1 MRVYL
6 VNPGL
11 YASFWSLSEAAD
23 IVGKPGYIPNLA
35 PPTLAALTPADIEVK
50 ICDETVEAVDLD
62 TPCDVV
68 GITGYVSQ
76 SRRMVELARMFRER
90 GRLVAMGGP
99 FASLSPERCR
109 PHCDVLFTGEAEL
122 TWPAFLADFRAGR
135 HRDHY
140 DQAEKIDFAVSP
152 PPRMDLLH
160 NDRYAIGV
168 IQTSRGCPFECE
180 FCDVIVYLG
189 RRIRHKA
196 VAQILA
202 EADTLY
208 GYGYRS
214 IFLSDDNF
222 TVNRKKATEILTAL
236 RDWNLARPE
245 PVIFSTQ
252 LSIDIVR
259 DPDVVALCAA
269 SGLNIAFVGIETPNK
284 GALEEAKKR
293 QNVGRDLQASI
304 RELQARGVCVQAGMI
319 VGFDHDTTDVF
330 REQFEFLQG
339 ANVPICSPGML
350 NAPAGTPLERRLR
363 ADGRLVDLPDFDH
376 YSATNIVPKQM
387 SVDELRH
394 GTRWLLNRLYH
405 PVHFTQRVLG
415 LYEVWPAS
423 GPVHLGLGFEDGAEH
438 YTRLLRA
445 FASMGPEFRRVP
457 LRTLRQWKR
466 KPSGLNAVFS
476 ALVTYKHIVSV
487 MRTLGMWDLELGA
500 ADSPWATGPR
510 AREPMLAT

>member
-1 MRVYL
+1 
-6 VNPGL
+6 
-11 YASFWSLSEAAD
+11 
-23 IVGKPGYIPNLA
+23 
-35 PPTLAALTPADIEVK
+35 
-50 ICDETVEAVDLD
+50 
-62 TPCDVV
+62 
-68 GITGYVSQ
+68 
-76 SRRMVELARMFRER
+76 
-90 GRLVAMGGP
+90 
-99 FASLSPERCR
+99 
-109 PHCDVLFTGEAEL
+109 
-122 TWPAFLADFRAGR
+122 
-135 HRDHY
+135 
-140 DQAEKIDFAVSP
+140 
-152 PPRMDLLH
+152 
-160 NDRYAIGV
+160 
-168 IQTSRGCPFECE
+168 
-180 FCDVIVYLG
+180 
-189 RRIRHKA
+189 

-236 RDWNLARPE
+236 RDWNRDRAE

-259 DPDVVALCAA
+259 DPEVVALCAA
-269 SGLNIAFVGIETPNK
+269 AGLNVAFVGIESPNK
-284 GALEEAKKR
+284 SALEEAKKR
-293 QNVGRDLQASI
+293 QNVARDLLASI
-304 RELQARGVCVQAGMI
+304 RELQAQGLCVQAGMI
-319 VGFDHDTTDVF
+319 VGFDHDTTDAF
-330 REQFEFLQG
+330 REQFDFLQA

-405 PVHFTQRVLG
+405 PGHFTERLLG
-415 LYEVWPAS
+415 LYEVWPDS
-423 GPVHLGLGFEDGAEH
+423 GPVHLGLGIEEGAEY

-445 FASMGPEFRRVP
+445 FASMGPEFRRIP

-466 KPSGLNAVFS
+466 KPSGLNTVFS

-487 MRTLGMWDLELGA
+487 MRKLDMWDPELGA
-500 ADSPWATGPR
+500 AASPWVTAPASQEAVVAT
-510 AREPMLAT
+510 